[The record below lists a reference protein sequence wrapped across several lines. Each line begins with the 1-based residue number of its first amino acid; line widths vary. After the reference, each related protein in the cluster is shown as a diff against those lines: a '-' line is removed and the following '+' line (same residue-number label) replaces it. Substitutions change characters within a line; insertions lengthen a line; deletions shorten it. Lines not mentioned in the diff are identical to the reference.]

1 MNQLYKFTNN
11 FIFGGFLNDI
21 NNIKIDEQ
29 LLESNLD
36 KLYINKDKF
45 TSLYNYLTT
54 FNKDSSGFINISLI
68 LQNITELKNLYES
81 NNINIYNNQLI
92 NDDIITKLDKKI
104 AIIKKIQEEIG
115 ESIDKKK
122 QDKLQLGEITTLGG
136 IKTFFRQQKKIY
148 DELITQYE
156 NLKCFYDKKEDNINQ
171 CIDFDNKNK
180 LNLDNLNF
188 KFHLYEFQK
197 IFETKNITKYAL
209 LRQFEGDD
217 SFYVT
222 YKKNYNEADD
232 DVRYFLIND
241 ELSLI
246 QISKPVNLKFDDVK
260 YKNTLNSK
268 YFDFVFAKELY
279 IDRYIKN
286 YLIEKIQKP
295 DKDHKY
301 KPLFEL
307 LDTLLYKLYRY
318 NKEINQF
325 MYDTPTFH
333 NNLILMLLY
342 LNKIN
347 IFYNYFSN
355 DLEKINTSNFLDNNL
370 VSSKKL
376 IVH

>member
-1 MNQLYKFTNN
+1 MNKSYKFTNN
-11 FIFGGFLNDI
+11 IGGFLNDI
-21 NNIKIDEQ
+21 KNI
-29 LLESNLD
+29 N
-36 KLYINKDKF
+36 INEHNF
-45 TSLYNYLTT
+45 ISLYNYLTT
-54 FNKDSSGFINISLI
+54 FKKDSSGFINIQEI
-68 LQNITELKNLYES
+68 LEKITELKNLYES
-81 NNINIYNNQLI
+81 NNINIYNNQPI
-92 NDDIITKLDKKI
+92 NNDIITELHDKI
-104 AIIKKIQEEIG
+104 LFIKNIEEKIQDA
-115 ESIDKKK
+115 IDKKDVTK
-122 QDKLQLGEITTLGG
+122 QNKSQDKLLGE
-136 IKTFFRQQKKIY
+136 IKTFFKLQKENYNK
-148 DELITQYE
+148 LITQYE
-156 NLKCFYDKKEDNINQ
+156 NLECFYKNKEDNINQ

-180 LNLDNLNF
+180 LNLNNLNF

-197 IFETKNITKYAL
+197 IFEINNITKYAL
-209 LRQFEGDD
+209 LRQFEDDD

-279 IDRYIKN
+279 INKYIKN

-355 DLEKINTSNFLDNNL
+355 DLEKIDTHKFLNDNL
-370 VSSKKL
+370 IESK
-376 IVH
+376 